1 MSQEVHVGWIQPN
14 SPTDQTTT
22 GGRICGGRRRRQRA
36 KPMTDGEEKRAE
48 GGRREGE
55 EIPPRRPGKSSAIGE
70 GGEEPWR
77 PATMRS
83 RGGKRGTGAGGE
95 GGRAWRARG
104 GVGGGAGR
112 GSSRARASSLRTE
125 RHAPSASTR
134 PKPNQNLPPSLRAA
148 APRIGLP
155 RLRAPPMAS
164 SLVSRPHLTPRPIR
178 AASLASP
185 FRSRVA
191 AWGLGGRAVTAGVR
205 CQAQA
210 EGDLDRHYMR
220 RCVELARKAA
230 GHTSPNPMVGCVI
243 VRDGRVVGEGFHPK
257 AGQPHA
263 EVFALRDAGDLAENA
278 TAYVSLEPCNHY
290 GRTPPCTEALINA
303 KVKEVVVGMTDPN
316 PIVASK
322 GIEKLQG
329 AGINV
334 RVGVEEALCLKLNEA
349 YIHRM
354 LTGKA
359 FATLRA
365 TLSMNGIV
373 TNQIG
378 KGADQSGGYY
388 SQLMKEYDGV
398 IISSDLAKM
407 STLPV
412 SHEAGANQP
421 QYIIIAQG
429 ESSRLHIPSLSEE
442 HASKAIVLADSP
454 VTVEPAGVEV
464 AVLRDIDLDSILQL
478 LAQRGLCSVLVD
490 FREAGESFASLLN
503 DFQEDKLVQKVVVE
517 MLPVWLASEGRNNLA
532 FGGSQS
538 FALKNVEYREAN
550 GSVLLEGYV

>member
-1 MSQEVHVGWIQPN
+1 
-14 SPTDQTTT
+14 
-22 GGRICGGRRRRQRA
+22 
-36 KPMTDGEEKRAE
+36 
-48 GGRREGE
+48 
-55 EIPPRRPGKSSAIGE
+55 
-70 GGEEPWR
+70 
-77 PATMRS
+77 
-83 RGGKRGTGAGGE
+83 
-95 GGRAWRARG
+95 
-104 GVGGGAGR
+104 
-112 GSSRARASSLRTE
+112 
-125 RHAPSASTR
+125 
-134 PKPNQNLPPSLRAA
+134 
-148 APRIGLP
+148 
-155 RLRAPPMAS
+155 MAS
-164 SLVSRPHLTPRPIR
+164 SLVSRLHLTPRPVR

-185 FRSRVA
+185 SRARVA
-191 AWGLGGRAVTAGVR
+191 AGGLGGRGVAASVR

-210 EGDLDRHYMR
+210 AGDLDRHYMR

-322 GIEKLQG
+322 GIEKLQN
-329 AGINV
+329 AGIDV
-334 RVGVEEALCLKLNEA
+334 RVGVEEALCHRLNEA

-464 AVLRDIDLDSILQL
+464 AVLRQIDLDSILLL

-490 FREAGESFASLLN
+490 FREAGESFVSLLN
-503 DFQEDKLVQKVVVE
+503 DFQEDKLVQKVVLE
-517 MLPVWLASEGRNNLA
+517 FLPVWLASEGLNNLA
-532 FGGSQS
+532 FGGRQS
-538 FALKNVEYREAN
+538 FPLKNVEYREVN
-550 GSVLLEGYV
+550 GAMLLEGYVDV